1 MYATGYPLSRLRTR
15 RPSMIELAIGVAVIA
30 GLAFVTIRIKNMPP
44 PPAQTIAQSAPAV
57 LADTNPAVRADAN
70 PPVPAAGETKT
81 P

>member
-1 MYATGYPLSRLRTR
+1 MYATGYPLSRIRTR
-15 RPSMIELAIGVAVIA
+15 RPSMIELAIGLAVIG

-44 PPAQTIAQSAPAV
+44 PVQTVEQSVPAV
-57 LADTNPAVRADAN
+57 RADTNPAVRADAN

>member
-15 RPSMIELAIGVAVIA
+15 RPSKVELALGLAVIA

-44 PPAQTIAQSAPAV
+44 PAQTVEQPV
-57 LADTNPAVRADAN
+57 PAVRADAI